1 MKRNILSV
9 CTSKNFLKILRYT
22 SLTLVLLYLSL
33 FSSCRS
39 IHTQKYYV
47 TQEKKTQK
55 ETIRIIQISD
65 FHSNDF
71 GKKEAKLIEKVQ
83 SAQPDIIVLTGDI
96 FDFDRPGIKPVQN
109 VKYLLEGI
117 TAVCPV
123 YYVSGNHE
131 YYNYHNDEYNY
142 LIEEYG
148 GKLLKNRA
156 EKITVKNTDI
166 IIAGL
171 DDPFAD
177 LDIEHREKKYED
189 KEKYISRIEEVC
201 TQAEKLMN
209 DSVFCTILLAHR
221 PEYIKD
227 YLNGSFSFDI
237 ILSGHAHGGQWRFPG
252 INGLYAPM
260 QGLFPKFAGGRYDFN
275 SENQLMKKNHSEKES
290 RVFIVSRG
298 LSYQSPRVPRIMN
311 NPELV
316 IVNICG
322 TE

>member
-1 MKRNILSV
+1 MNKKTLFALAEILL
-9 CTSKNFLKILRYT
+9 C
-22 SLTLVLLYLSL
+22 LSF

-39 IHTQKYYV
+39 IRTQNYEII
-47 TQEKKTQK
+47 QKKNTK
-55 ETIRIIQISD
+55 SETLRILQISD

-71 GKKEAKLIEKVQ
+71 GKNEAKLIEKVKA
-83 SAQPDIIVLTGDI
+83 AQPDLIVLTGDI

-117 TAVCPV
+117 TPLCPV

-142 LIEEYG
+142 MIEEYG
-148 GKLLKNRA
+148 GKLLKNKA
-156 EKITVKNTDI
+156 EKITIKNVEI

-177 LDIEHREKKYED
+177 LDIEHREKKFES
-189 KEKYISRIEEVC
+189 KEKYRARISDVC
-201 TQAEKLMN
+201 TQAAELMN
-209 DSVFCTILLAHR
+209 DNVFCTILLAHR
-221 PEYIKD
+221 PEYIRE
-227 YLNGSFSFDI
+227 YLSGSFSFDL

-290 RVFIVSRG
+290 QVFIVSRG
-298 LSYQSPRVPRIMN
+298 LSYQSPGVPRIMN

-316 IVNICG
+316 VINISAA
-322 TE
+322 ELPPSSLQ